1 MNTKTYVRAALAV
14 VIGAGVLAAPSVR
27 AQQTGTITL
36 TGTIAQQCSVV
47 VTATTGALNLDLSSG
62 SRRVEVGSGMQN
74 CNKKAGYSIRV
85 ASANCATGTA
95 GAKLAGAAG
104 GESLR
109 YSVEFNNPTTG
120 GSQPTVTGLLASAC
134 TGTSVITGRDVTN
147 SKVSGEL
154 SRVFVNYT
162 GDSALAADT
171 YTDTLTI
178 TMVVK

>member
-1 MNTKTYVRAALAV
+1 MSKKIYGRLAALIA
-14 VIGAGVLAAPSVR
+14 IGAGIVVTSSAN

-47 VTATTGALNLDLSSG
+47 VAATASALNLDLSAG
-62 SRRVEVGSGMQN
+62 SKRVEVGTGQQS

-85 ASANCATGTA
+85 SSANCASGAA
-95 GAKLAGAAG
+95 GAKLVGSAAG
-104 GESLR
+104 ETLR
-109 YSVEFNNPTTG
+109 YSVEFGNPTTG
-120 GSQPTVTGLLASAC
+120 GSQATVTNLLSSAC

-147 SKVSGEL
+147 AKVSNEI
-154 SRVFVNYT
+154 SHVFVNYT

-171 YTDTLTI
+171 YSDTLTI

>member
-1 MNTKTYVRAALAV
+1 MYAKIYNFAMLALTVGAA
-14 VIGAGVLAAPSVR
+14 ICIAAPAS

-36 TGTIAQQCSVV
+36 TGTVAQQCTVV
-47 VTATTGALNLDLSSG
+47 VTSTAGALNLDLSTG
-62 SRRVEVGSGMQN
+62 TKRIEVGTGVQN

-85 ASANCATGTA
+85 ASANCATGTV
-95 GAKLAGAAG
+95 GAKLAGATG

-109 YSVEFNNPTTG
+109 YSVEFGNPTTG
-120 GSQPTVTGLLASAC
+120 GSQATVTGLLAAAC

-147 SKVSGEL
+147 SKVSAET
-154 SRVFVNYT
+154 SHVFVNYT